1 MLRYKTLFFLC
12 FGLFSFPVESELA
25 QPDPVNLPNLRAAM
39 SGNWFNPDQSGH
51 GVQIEIL
58 DNARAVIA
66 WYTYD
71 GAGEPLWLFGVGT
84 VRVDGIE
91 AELSVF
97 RGGRPPL
104 DWAQAEPGS
113 EPWGS
118 VQLSFSGCDQ
128 GLLAWDST
136 DPDFGSGELEIQR
149 LTRLQGQRCFAE
161 ELYSLQLSYS
171 FERRMQGFE
180 AVFADLP
187 ENWDQPTY
195 QLDYRREELPAP
207 LEGYQGLRLTGHN
220 SSDDL
225 AMLVKA
231 PVRGL
236 RPDSVYWV
244 ELDADIGTNVPTGC
258 AGVGGSP
265 GESVYVKLGA
275 AGFEP
280 LAATDPDDG
289 WLRLNID
296 FGNQSE
302 EGADARVAGNL
313 SNSQDCAHGPQ
324 GAWELKSLTTRGQ
337 TLLATTDA
345 AGTLWVFA
353 GTDSAFEG
361 LTRYYITA
369 LRVRLE
375 PYEPESAS
383 E

>member
-136 DPDFGSGELEIQR
+136 DPEFGSGELEIQR

-296 FGNQSE
+296 FGN
-302 EGADARVAGNL
+302 
-313 SNSQDCAHGPQ
+313 
-324 GAWELKSLTTRGQ
+324 
-337 TLLATTDA
+337 
-345 AGTLWVFA
+345 
-353 GTDSAFEG
+353 
-361 LTRYYITA
+361 
-369 LRVRLE
+369 
-375 PYEPESAS
+375 
-383 E
+383 